1 MKKPTGVRFKEI
13 SGRKLSQ
20 YLLLALLPLV
30 VIGGYSAILILS
42 LLILSF
48 LIYSLMCTTVENGI
62 ERELKNSTAAIL
74 DTVRPTTSISIKNYL
89 RAVAGKTLRLS
100 KAFMHDSVEK
110 NL

>member
-1 MKKPTGVRFKEI
+1 MKKPTGVRFKVI

-48 LIYSLMCTTVENGI
+48 LIYSLMCVTV
-62 ERELKNSTAAIL
+62 S
-74 DTVRPTTSISIKNYL
+74 VSIKNYL
-89 RAVAGKTLRLS
+89 QVVA
-100 KAFMHDSVEK
+100 EK
-110 NL
+110 NLEIGESIYA

>member
-1 MKKPTGVRFKEI
+1 MHRLTKFFRNLTIRV
-13 SGRKLSQ
+13 KLF
-20 YLLLALLPLV
+20 
-30 VIGGYSAILILS
+30 GGYSAILILS

>member
-1 MKKPTGVRFKEI
+1 
-13 SGRKLSQ
+13 
-20 YLLLALLPLV
+20 

-48 LIYSLMCTTVENGI
+48 LIYSLMRTTASV
-62 ERELKNSTAAIL
+62 
-74 DTVRPTTSISIKNYL
+74 SIKNYL
-89 RAVAGKTLRLS
+89 RVEAEKTLRLS